1 MATVTGLTAERML
14 EIEANSIVDGEV
26 VGDNLI
32 LTKHDASTINA
43 GSVRGPTGSPGV
55 SEEALED
62 FMEANSDA
70 TPIGAKI
77 DYIGTVSPSVKW
89 LTMVGQTITD
99 GQTLYP
105 VFWSRIPAGMKSGA
119 NIIMPDT
126 RKRVS
131 VGYDATDPA
140 FDTIGETGGAATHVL
155 TTAEMP
161 VHTHLQDAH
170 NHLQTAH
177 NHIQDV
183 HGHIT
188 VAHTHGNDAHVHYQ
202 DAHSHGISQT
212 YGGFGYAG
220 GSRNTVTGGGDSGF
234 GVSSAQPN
242 ISASGINIHAA
253 GVTVNN
259 TTATNQSATAVNQVT
274 TATNQNAGSGDAHNN
289 MQPYIVFLQIVK
301 VL

>member
-1 MATVTGLTAERML
+1 MATVNGLTAERML
-14 EIEANSIVDGEV
+14 EIEAASIVDGEV

-32 LTKHDASTINA
+32 LTKHDGTTINA

-55 SEEALED
+55 SEEALAD
-62 FMEANSDA
+62 FMEENSDA

-77 DYIGTVSPSVKW
+77 DYIGTVSPSAKW

-131 VGYDATDPA
+131 VGYDATDAA

-155 TTAEMP
+155 TVAEMP
-161 VHTHLQDAH
+161 VHTHAQDSHNHTQTSHNHTQDAH
-170 NHLQTAH
+170 GHTTAS
-177 NHIQDV
+177 
-183 HGHIT
+183 
-188 VAHTHGNDAHVHYQ
+188 HTHGNDAHTHYQ

-212 YGGFGYAG
+212 YGAYGSSG
-220 GSRNTVTGGGDSGF
+220 GTRNTVTSGGDSGF

-242 ISASGINIHAA
+242 ISASGISIHAA

-259 TTATNQSATAVNQVT
+259 GTATNQATTAVNQAT
-274 TATNQNAGSGDAHNN
+274 TAVNQNAGSGNAHNN